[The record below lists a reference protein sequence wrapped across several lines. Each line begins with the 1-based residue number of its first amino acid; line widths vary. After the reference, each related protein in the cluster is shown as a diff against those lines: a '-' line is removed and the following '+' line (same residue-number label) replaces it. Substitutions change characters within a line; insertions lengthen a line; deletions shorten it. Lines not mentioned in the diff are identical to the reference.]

1 MELFEFDGRFK
12 TLQTTVI
19 TFKMYTV
26 YMRARAQAELATQKE
41 TFVRFSALTHIHNF
55 SVTFT
60 FHSCNRLAQCKIYRG
75 CSVSHGA
82 YNEMLLGFFISAA
95 ETQAC
100 AVIFSPLGKAL

>member
-1 MELFEFDGRFK
+1 MELFEFYGRFK

-26 YMRARAQAELATQKE
+26 YMCARAQAELATQKE

-75 CSVSHGA
+75 LFG
-82 YNEMLLGFFISAA
+82 E
-95 ETQAC
+95 
-100 AVIFSPLGKAL
+100 PLCL